1 MSRTNNSEPNDEVVT
16 EEEIQIAMEVLD
28 ALKDELKAHTKRRM
42 DRIPNNEAWNE
53 RATHIDYDLRGSLDS
68 IQSLKRE
75 LKQWVK
81 RRLKKSNT
89 SLAMNYATANDHPNP
104 HRNCRDQKV

>member
-1 MSRTNNSEPNDEVVT
+1 MSRTNNSEHNDEVVT
-16 EEEIQIAMEVLD
+16 DEEIQIALEVLD

-68 IQSLKRE
+68 IHGLKQE
-75 LKQWVK
+75 LKQWAK
-81 RRLKKSNT
+81 RRLKKPNT
-89 SLAMNYATANDHPNP
+89 SSATDYAPANDGPNP
-104 HRNCRDQKV
+104 HRH